1 MATKKQTVKK
11 VPENKFK
18 VWLKRQIKPY
28 KSKTVKNGVIV
39 TRIGL
44 MLLMLIVS
52 VFAIGVVFLFEL
64 LGFIK

>member
-11 VPENKFK
+11 VPENKLK
-18 VWLKRQIKPY
+18 VWLKRHIKPY
-28 KSKTVKNGVIV
+28 KSKTVKNGVVV

-44 MLLMLIVS
+44 MLLTLIVS
-52 VFAIGVVFLFEL
+52 VFAIGLVFLFES

>member
-11 VPENKFK
+11 VSENKLK
-18 VWLKRQIKPY
+18 VRLKRHIKPY

-44 MLLMLIVS
+44 MLLTLIVS
-52 VFAIGVVFLFEL
+52 VFAISVVFLFEL